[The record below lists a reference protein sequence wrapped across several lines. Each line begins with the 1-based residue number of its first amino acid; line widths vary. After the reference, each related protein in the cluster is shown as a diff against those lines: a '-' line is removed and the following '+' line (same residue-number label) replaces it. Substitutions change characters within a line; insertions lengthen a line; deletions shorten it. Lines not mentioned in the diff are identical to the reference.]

1 MKRKNLVLA
10 AVIALVGAA
19 LAGTALAQ
27 TPQTPNQAPAFYNAQ
42 QYGRGGDFGRNHD
55 GTDWGSQRDE
65 GMGWGSQRGRFR
77 AMDLDGRWVADD
89 RDANT
94 GWGRNDFRGRGPM
107 RGVRLPDF
115 ITIDQQPW
123 RVKIA
128 DGRNRLLQL
137 VMLGGKFDSWHGGD
151 RPDYLTGDWN
161 GRTLVVEHPMP
172 RGTITQTFQLR
183 NHGATLVVTTRR
195 EGFGRRDYG
204 RDDYG
209 RDGYGRDDYG
219 RDDYGRDGFGSRVM
233 ETTTTYHRA

>member
-1 MKRKNLVLA
+1 MKRKNLVFA

-27 TPQTPNQAPAFYNAQ
+27 TPQAGNQGPAFFNAQ

-55 GTDWGSQRDE
+55 GRDWGSQRE
-65 GMGWGSQRGRFR
+65 RFR
-77 AMDLDGRWVADD
+77 AMDLDGRWVSDD

-94 GWGRNDFRGRGPM
+94 GWDRNDFRGRGPM
-107 RGVRLPDF
+107 RGVRLPDV
-115 ITIDQQPW
+115 IRIDQQPW
-123 RVKIA
+123 RVMIA
-128 DGRNRLLQL
+128 DGRNHPLQL

-172 RGTITQTFQLR
+172 RGTITQTFSLQ

-195 EGFGRRDYG
+195 EGFGGRYG
-204 RDDYG
+204 RDAYG
-209 RDGYGRDDYG
+209 RDGYD
-219 RDDYGRDGFGSRVM
+219 RDGFGSRAM
-233 ETTTTYHRA
+233 EVTTTYHRA

>member
-1 MKRKNLVLA
+1 MKRKNLAYA

-27 TPQTPNQAPAFYNAQ
+27 APQAGNQDPAFFNAQ

-55 GTDWGSQRDE
+55 GRDWGSQRE
-65 GMGWGSQRGRFR
+65 RFR

-89 RDANT
+89 RGASI
-94 GWGRNDFRGRGPM
+94 GWDRNDFRGRGPM
-107 RGVRLPDF
+107 KGVQLPAF

-137 VMLGGKFDSWHGGD
+137 VMLGGKFDSRHGGD
-151 RPDYLTGDWN
+151 GPDYLTGDWN
-161 GRTLVVEHPMP
+161 GRTLVVQHPMP
-172 RGTITQTFQLR
+172 RGTITQTFALQ
-183 NHGATLVVTTRR
+183 NHGTILVVTTRR

-204 RDDYG
+204 RDG
-209 RDGYGRDDYG
+209 
-219 RDDYGRDGFGSRVM
+219 M